1 LPQQADSPPGGA
13 GGHTHTMGSRQ
24 RGSTFASLSIPEYRV
39 LFISGAVSFLATQ
52 VQLIG
57 RGWLANDL
65 TDSSSG
71 LGGVYMAFG
80 IAMLIA
86 TPIGGVLADRRS
98 RRALLLVTQATF
110 AIVATYV
117 GLAVQFGFI
126 RYWML
131 LITAVLQ
138 AVAFSL
144 LAPARMAMTAEV
156 VGRDLLSNAVV
167 LGQMS
172 MNSTRIIG
180 PAIAG
185 VGLSVA
191 WFGTVGVYYTA
202 AVLSMVGFVLVLR
215 LPPTPRPTPR
225 PTPTGRSAGREFL
238 DGLRYARSNALVGWM
253 LLGSTLVVMVG
264 LPYLAFLPR
273 VASATFDAG
282 PGVYGMLSVAS
293 AVGAVIVS
301 FLIASVGAG
310 ARAWRVQWVSA
321 GVFTLGLVILG
332 LSSALPLTVIA
343 VFVAGAGSSAFQ
355 SMNGSL
361 VLAHTD
367 AALHGRVQSLMM
379 LAFSGFGMAALP
391 LGAVADG
398 LGLPIMFIA
407 MAVVVGAATIAYRL
421 AGSRVSGTV
430 AEPVPHR

>member
-1 LPQQADSPPGGA
+1 
-13 GGHTHTMGSRQ
+13 MGPRQ
-24 RGSTFASLSIPEYRV
+24 RGSTFASLSVTEYRV
-39 LFISGAVSFLATQ
+39 LFVSGAVSFLATQ

-80 IAMLIA
+80 IAMLVA

-110 AIVATYV
+110 AVIAAYV

-172 MNSTRIIG
+172 MNSTRIVG

-202 AVLSMVGFVLVLR
+202 AVLSVIGFVLVLR
-215 LPPTPRPTPR
+215 LPATPRPTAS
-225 PTPTGRSAGREFL
+225 GRSAGREFL
-238 DGLRYARSNALVGWM
+238 DGLRYARSNAVVGWM

-293 AVGAVIVS
+293 AVGAVVVS

-310 ARAWRVQWVSA
+310 RRAWRVQWVSA
-321 GVFTLGLVILG
+321 GVFATGLVILAV
-332 LSSALPLTVIA
+332 SPVLPLTVLA

-367 AALHGRVQSLMM
+367 PALHGRVQSLMM

-391 LGAVADG
+391 LGVVADG
-398 LGLPIMFIA
+398 LGLSTMFML
-407 MAVVVGAATIAYRL
+407 MAVVVGGATAVYRL
-421 AGSRVSGTV
+421 AGSRISATGDV
-430 AEPVPHR
+430 PVPSR

>member
-1 LPQQADSPPGGA
+1 MSA
-13 GGHTHTMGSRQ
+13 GHTRVMGR
-24 RGSTFASLSIPEYRV
+24 RGNTFASLAIPEYRV
-39 LFISGAVSFLATQ
+39 LFISGVVSFLATQ

-80 IAMLIA
+80 IAMLVA

-110 AIVATYV
+110 FVVAAYV

-138 AVAFSL
+138 AIAFSL

-172 MNSTRIIG
+172 MNSTRIVG

-185 VGLSVA
+185 AGLSVA

-202 AVLSMVGFVLVLR
+202 ALLSAAGFLLVLR
-215 LPPTPRPTPR
+215 LPPTPRPTPS
-225 PTPTGRSAGREFL
+225 GRSAGREFL
-238 DGLRYARSNALVGWM
+238 DGLRYARSNSLVGWM
-253 LLGSTLVVMVG
+253 LLGSTIVVMVG
-264 LPYLAFLPR
+264 LPFLAFLPR
-273 VASATFDAG
+273 VASATFGAG

-310 ARAWRVQWVSA
+310 GRAWRVQWISA
-321 GVFTLGLVILG
+321 GVFTVGLGILAV
-332 LSSALPLTVIA
+332 SSSLPLTVLA
-343 VFVAGAGSSAFQ
+343 VFIAGAGSSAFQ

-398 LGLPIMFIA
+398 LGLSTMFLV
-407 MAVVVGAATIAYRL
+407 MAVIVGLATIGYRI
-421 AGSRVSGTV
+421 AGVRDSAAVSGP
-430 AEPVPHR
+430 APLR

>member
-1 LPQQADSPPGGA
+1 
-13 GGHTHTMGSRQ
+13 MGSRQ

-39 LFISGAVSFLATQ
+39 LFVSGAVSFLATQ

-138 AVAFSL
+138 AIAFSL

-172 MNSTRIIG
+172 MNSTRIVG

-202 AVLSMVGFVLVLR
+202 AVLSIVGFVLVLR
-215 LPPTPRPTPR
+215 LPPTPRPTPS
-225 PTPTGRSAGREFL
+225 GRSAGREFV

-253 LLGSTLVVMVG
+253 LLGSTVVVMVG

-321 GVFTLGLVILG
+321 GVFALGLVILG
-332 LSSALPLTVIA
+332 MSSTLPLTVIA
-343 VFVAGAGSSAFQ
+343 VFIAGAGSSAFQ

-367 AALHGRVQSLMM
+367 SALHGRVQSLMM

-391 LGAVADG
+391 LGAMADG
-398 LGLPIMFIA
+398 LGLSTMFIV
-407 MAVVVGAATIAYRL
+407 MAVVVGAATGAYRL
-421 AGSRVSGTV
+421 AGSRLSGT
-430 AEPVPHR
+430 ADEPALTR